1 MDFLSNTIFEN
12 LFVFTYA
19 TSTLLML
26 FFTVLILVVFE
37 SSHRTNKHSS
47 SSSSESLREPP
58 GPRPWPVIGSLHL
71 LGGYEVPYQAFNV
84 LSKHY
89 GQVFKM
95 NLGSVPCVVIN
106 GVDNIKEVL
115 ITKNTHFDGRPN
127 FRRYHQLFNGDKDNC
142 KFIFQYNIYKY
153 TYIFYIK
160 CLTSD
165 E

>member
-1 MDFLSNTIFEN
+1 MDLLNNTIVEN

-19 TSTLLML
+19 TSTLLL
-26 FFTVLILVVFE
+26 LLCTVLILVLFE
-37 SSHRTNKHSS
+37 SSCRTNKHNCSSSS
-47 SSSSESLREPP
+47 SSSSENLIEPS

-84 LSKHY
+84 LSKRY

-106 GVDNIKEVL
+106 GVNNIKEVL
-115 ITKNTHFDGRPN
+115 INKYAHFDGRPN

-142 KFIFQYNIYKY
+142 KYSSYINFQIYK
-153 TYIFYIK
+153 
-160 CLTSD
+160 
-165 E
+165 